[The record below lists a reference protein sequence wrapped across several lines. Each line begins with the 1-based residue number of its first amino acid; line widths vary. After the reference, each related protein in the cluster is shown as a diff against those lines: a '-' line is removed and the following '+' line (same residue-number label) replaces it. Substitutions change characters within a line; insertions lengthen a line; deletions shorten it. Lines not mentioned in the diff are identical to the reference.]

1 MLVSFYVDNLI
12 YTGYNDKL
20 IEEFKRRD
28 MMETYEIRDLG
39 LLHLPDV
46 R

>member
-1 MLVSFYVDNLI
+1 LLVSFYVDNLI
-12 YTGYNDKL
+12 YTGNNDKL

-28 MMETYEIRDLG
+28 MMETYEISLG
-39 LLHLPDV
+39 TALLM